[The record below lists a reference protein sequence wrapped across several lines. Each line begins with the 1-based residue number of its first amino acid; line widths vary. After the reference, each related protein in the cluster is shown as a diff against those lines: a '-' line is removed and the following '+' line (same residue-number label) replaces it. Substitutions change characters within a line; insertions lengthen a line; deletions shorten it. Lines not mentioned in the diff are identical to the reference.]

1 MKAISEQQFK
11 HISSLQ
17 SNEKNSEFVNIWN
30 DGRSDEKKSIK
41 LKVDFEYPAP
51 TASDNQSVPNR
62 NSPEAVQ
69 VQGENPIF
77 ESFDVQKD
85 LANLKKKY
93 HDLVDY
99 TAHLTADRDSLV
111 AHLNEAK
118 EQNKLLTKEKNRNN
132 RNNPGAKIEKKAG
145 GGGGFDLIFVIII
158 AFLAFIAGRYSD

>member
-1 MKAISEQQFK
+1 M
-11 HISSLQ
+11 Q

-51 TASDNQSVPNR
+51 VAPLSKTVEYSK
-62 NSPEAVQ
+62 NSPEAAE
-69 VQGENPIF
+69 VQGENQTF
-77 ESFDVQKD
+77 ETFDVQKD

-99 TAHLTADRDSLV
+99 TAHLTADRDTLV

-118 EQNKLLTKEKNRNN
+118 EQNKNLSKEKARNN
-132 RNNPGAKIEKKAG
+132 RNSSGVKSEKKPAG
-145 GGGGFDLIFVIII
+145 GGRFDLIFVILI
-158 AFLAFIAGRYSD
+158 AFLAFIAGRYSV